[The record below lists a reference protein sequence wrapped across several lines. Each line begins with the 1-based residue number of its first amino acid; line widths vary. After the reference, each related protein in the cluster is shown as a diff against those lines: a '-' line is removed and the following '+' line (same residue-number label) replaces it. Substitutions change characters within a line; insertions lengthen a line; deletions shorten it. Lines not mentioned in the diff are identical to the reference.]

1 MTELECNTT
10 LEYDVFVSNISTNGC
25 VEERTTGSVPDVP
38 LYLLV
43 MTTGFYIFTFVA
55 GVLGN
60 ALVVAVVSRNK
71 ELKNP
76 TNYFLTNLSIADLL
90 VLLVCMPPALME
102 IYTKEA
108 WYLGEVACEYFFISN
123 SERYFFVS
131 NSERA
136 YRIVQR
142 GPKVTSIVAR
152 GRSQTRDITFGL
164 VCEAHVGF

>member
-1 MTELECNTT
+1 MSGVGCNTSVQDLVRPVGGNGCVPLEFSNMAGLECNVTSA
-10 LEYDVFVSNISTNGC
+10 EYTVFGSNISTNGC
-25 VEERTTGSVPDVP
+25 MQMTVKGSLPEVP

-55 GVLGN
+55 GILGN

-108 WYLGEVACEYFFISN
+108 WYLGEVACE
-123 SERYFFVS
+123 
-131 NSERA
+131 
-136 YRIVQR
+136 
-142 GPKVTSIVAR
+142 
-152 GRSQTRDITFGL
+152 
-164 VCEAHVGF
+164 